1 MGEMLGWAHSKARI
15 WAWVVAELVSLPAL
29 LHPQHQGE
37 LSRTALASS
46 SNAAAGKEAEP
57 ALSFSCPQGL
67 LSHIYAT
74 SFSSIVLPR
83 RGAESTLP
91 RAAAVEGQ
99 GQLSCSHEEMGVGVG
114 TALLSAP
121 SCRGA
126 RRGASL
132 PHPHHQEADKGQGQ
146 MPCTHPW
153 AQLTCESLN
162 PVGIY
167 TGICVNCFLF

>member
-99 GQLSCSHEEMGVGVG
+99 GQLSHFYALRANSRAPTPPEPASPCWPGKVRG
-114 TALLSAP
+114 LLS
-121 SCRGA
+121 RVLQLA
-126 RRGASL
+126 RDGTTSLVPKTLEPVLLTTAS
-132 PHPHHQEADKGQGQ
+132 GG
-146 MPCTHPW
+146 
-153 AQLTCESLN
+153 
-162 PVGIY
+162 
-167 TGICVNCFLF
+167 